1 MWKRVHLCVC
11 VYSMLIR
18 ITWPA
23 DGAHVVPRKHS
34 NLARVHG
41 RALEPAILTAFQHQK
56 HLSFPQL
63 QFILLSRSVG
73 KHCHIAAWKTNKDET
88 FTRHIDGF
96 HGGLSPL
103 WNKSMPFALR
113 SSHHPVH
120 LSSAPLG
127 ASSKDSALWP
137 RENLHWRTKQFV
149 GHVSAAAKKKQ
160 ASAGMFSVWFQCCLR
175 GNINGWVWHACN
187 GRKTGMSG
195 SNSYQVVV
203 CLQGVMRVKGE
214 RVKSEGSPSGWTNG
228 TQETVT
234 PRLWPLHLSR
244 SSHSADSQLTDEGE
258 GGRKRGLC
266 ERQMRISSLWS
277 EHVH

>member
-1 MWKRVHLCVC
+1 MADFLPSGIKACHLLCVHPIIQYIC
-11 VYSMLIR
+11 HQLL
-18 ITWPA
+18 WEPPA
-23 DGAHVVPRKHS
+23 KTVPSDPEKICTGGQN
-34 NLARVHG
+34 NLWVMS
-41 RALEPAILTAFQHQK
+41 L
-56 HLSFPQL
+56 
-63 QFILLSRSVG
+63 
-73 KHCHIAAWKTNKDET
+73 
-88 FTRHIDGF
+88 
-96 HGGLSPL
+96 PL
-103 WNKSMPFALR
+103 P
-113 SSHHPVH
+113 
-120 LSSAPLG
+120 
-127 ASSKDSALWP
+127 
-137 RENLHWRTKQFV
+137 
-149 GHVSAAAKKKQ
+149 KKKQ

-244 SSHSADSQLTDEGE
+244 SSHSADSQLTDEE
-258 GGRKRGLC
+258 KGGRKRGLC